1 MENASSIWDKV
12 IKIMVAAAGAV
23 GSAFGGWTI
32 TMTVMV
38 VAMVIDYITG
48 MAVAIAGKST
58 KTAGGHLD
66 SNVGWNGLMRKG
78 IMLLVVLVAA
88 YLDKAFGNGHA
99 IRDAAAWF
107 YIANEGLSMLE
118 NAALLGVPFPSALK
132 NLLDQTKEKDTEQDK
147 SGQMLM

>member
-1 MENASSIWDKV
+1 MGISSVWDKIV
-12 IKIMVAAAGAV
+12 KVMVAIAGAI

-78 IMLLVVLVAA
+78 IMLLVVLVAST
-88 YLDKAFGNGHA
+88 LDTVMGDGNV

-118 NAALLGVPFPSALK
+118 NAALLGVPFPNALK
-132 NLLDQTKEKDTEQDK
+132 KLLEQAKEKDNEPDK
-147 SGQMLM
+147 SKQTLL